1 MVLFSNGESGSGVDL
16 TKCYLDTLRKA
27 KIDPEEKYFER
38 VTR

>member
-1 MVLFSNGESGSGVDL
+1 MVLFSNGEHGSGVDL